1 MFVSAPSVRA
11 PWSFVVVAVVVAVL
25 VGGYYLLKDKVSM
38 PNGSETATTTATTTN
53 DQGALTVG
61 ADTNISPKIEIVKQG
76 TGVEA
81 KNGDKLTVHYTGTL
95 LDGTKFDS
103 SLDRNQPFVV
113 TLGAGQ
119 VIKGWDLGLVGMRV
133 GEKRKL
139 TIPAELAYGASGV
152 PGSPIGPSAT
162 LVFEVELLKIN

>member
-1 MFVSAPSVRA
+1 MTRDIILG
-11 PWSFVVVAVVVAVL
+11 VVAVAVL

-53 DQGALTVG
+53 DQGALTDG